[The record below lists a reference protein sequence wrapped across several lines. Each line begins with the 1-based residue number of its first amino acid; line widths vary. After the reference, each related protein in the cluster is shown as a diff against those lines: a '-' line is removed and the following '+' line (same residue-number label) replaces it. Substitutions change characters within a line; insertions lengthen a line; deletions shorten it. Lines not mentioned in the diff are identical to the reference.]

1 MVGEVGV
8 HLMYLEEAEAAE
20 KMVHC
25 EGEGEVVEQNLVH
38 LEAEAAE
45 AEESIALR
53 KIQAEEAGRKEAYR
67 TLPAKKEV
75 EEVEEL
81 KNRRE

>member
-1 MVGEVGV
+1 VVEEVGV
-8 HLMYLEEAEAAE
+8 RLMNLEEVEAAE

-38 LEAEAAE
+38 LEEEAAE
-45 AEESIALR
+45 EEESIALR

-67 TLPAKKEV
+67 ILPAKKEV
-75 EEVEEL
+75 EEGEEV
-81 KNRRE
+81 